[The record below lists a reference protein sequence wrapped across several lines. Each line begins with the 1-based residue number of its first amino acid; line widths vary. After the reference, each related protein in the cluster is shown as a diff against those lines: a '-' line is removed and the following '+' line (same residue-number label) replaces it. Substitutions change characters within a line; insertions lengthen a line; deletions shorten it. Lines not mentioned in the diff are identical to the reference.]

1 MQLTATPSATA
12 TATAPA
18 APPSKLPFDPQE
30 VVDRGVA
37 IARRMYA
44 RLDPAGDDGIGRM
57 GVDVHGGSHS
67 QYNRLTNTISIGAG
81 NEKVHG
87 PNGELELLE
96 TTIHETTH
104 HWTDHRAGVGGLF
117 YAGGP
122 GRLSEGLSQVMA
134 GAALVLE
141 GETQQQRDWGWFL
154 LDPRGKTTPMPSE
167 LPWGH
172 KRDIPL
178 SVTMDDVRKGG
189 FTLKDNGYVHVH
201 SGVIQ
206 AAHLEMAKA
215 IGMEPMARITTDA
228 ARTSL
233 GQFTG
238 FHAWA
243 DATIAAAARL
253 HGEGSPQQAAVRHAW
268 EAVKLLQPA

>member
-1 MQLTATPSATA
+1 MQVTAAPSASPA
-12 TATAPA
+12 GAPK
-18 APPSKLPFDPQE
+18 PLPFDPNE

-37 IARRMYA
+37 MARRMYA
-44 RLDPAGDDGIGRM
+44 RLDPAGDDGIGKL
-57 GVDVHGGSHS
+57 GVNVHDGSHS

-96 TTIHETTH
+96 TTIHEATH

-134 GAALVLE
+134 GAALALE
-141 GETQQQRDWGWFL
+141 GTTQQQRDWGWHL
-154 LDPRGKTTPMPSE
+154 IDPRGKTTPMPSE
-167 LPWGH
+167 LPWG
-172 KRDIPL
+172 KRRDVPL
-178 SVTMDDVRKGG
+178 SVTMDDVRATG
-189 FTLKDNGYVHVH
+189 FQWKDNGYVHVH

-206 AAHLEMAKA
+206 AAHLEMAKTL
-215 IGMEPMARITTDA
+215 GMEPMARITTDA

-233 GQFTG
+233 SQFTG
-238 FHAWA
+238 FGAWA

-253 HGEGSPQQAAVRHAW
+253 HGDGSAEQAAVRRAW
-268 EAVKLLQPA
+268 EAVKLLPAG